1 VRKQVTGPS
10 LRRDAEDDQATE
22 ASGWYYSSSSTSAMR
37 CRSAT
42 CPRRSGWALLPAR
55 HGRAS
60 ADVNPTTSPMAK
72 LLAVTDAP
80 QFSNVED
87 QIGLPSCPARG
98 EGLTERSLECSR
110 CFCRFASGWR
120 PWPWSQ
126 FWSHSCGSA
135 EVHGRTSDALT
146 PTNTA
151 GRCFAELESGRPAR
165 VRGFKSLRFR
175 RSEGV

>member
-1 VRKQVTGPS
+1 
-10 LRRDAEDDQATE
+10 
-22 ASGWYYSSSSTSAMR
+22 
-37 CRSAT
+37 
-42 CPRRSGWALLPAR
+42 LPAR

-165 VRGFKSLRFR
+165 VRGFNPSA
-175 RSEGV
+175 SEDQRGCDRPSWDGHTPSVQQRPRLAWTGAAGRLAL